1 MYIENTGAAA
11 NNLYGNR
18 PSKKTDGTVPEFV
31 IPPIGERQTDS
42 PAVSNDNAVDPV
54 SAMESMTGKAAANE
68 PSYSVTDEE
77 AEYFRQKYGDTY
89 DENTAGELYYELAD
103 KGIIS
108 INDASSSSG
117 TTAMIPLSAVKRI
130 VYFGTYLPGREN
142 MSPLRSFSDL
152 TDDVVYI
159 KDISR
164 KDKDAYK
171 YEWERFK
178 SEYDREIVSWKDAVQ
193 ESIDFER
200 YLKDNSDGRNLPS
213 QWHFD
218 NVIENL
224 EKTKEV
230 IFQIFG
236 E

>member
-1 MYIENTGAAA
+1 MNVQTVTAPASNPHISYPEKISPDTPAFTIPWSAEQT
-11 NNLYGNR
+11 
-18 PSKKTDGTVPEFV
+18 TDTTAVPDT
-31 IPPIGERQTDS
+31 PD
-42 PAVSNDNAVDPV
+42 VDPV
-54 SAMESMTGKAAANE
+54 SAMESMTGKTAANE

-77 AEYFRQKYGDTY
+77 AEYFREKYGDTY
-89 DENTAGELYYELAD
+89 DENAAGELYYELAD

-142 MSPLRSFSDL
+142 MSPLRSFSGL
-152 TDDVVYI
+152 TDNVVYI

-200 YLKDNSDGRNLPS
+200 YLKDNSHGRDMPS